1 MARAAKL
8 PCLTGLRE
16 DAFEMS
22 PNILLWQGGLL
33 GVGAEF
39 PKSQRGWIPRAVV
52 WLLEHA
58 SGLRKNICTI

>member
-8 PCLTGLRE
+8 PCLTGMRE
-16 DAFEMS
+16 DAFEIS

-39 PKSQRGWIPRAVV
+39 PKSQRGWILRAV
-52 WLLEHA
+52 
-58 SGLRKNICTI
+58 TQ